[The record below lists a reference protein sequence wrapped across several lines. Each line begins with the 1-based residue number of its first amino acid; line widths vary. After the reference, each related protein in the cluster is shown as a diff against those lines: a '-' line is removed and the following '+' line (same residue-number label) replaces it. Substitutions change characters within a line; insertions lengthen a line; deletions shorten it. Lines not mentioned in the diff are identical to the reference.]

1 MTKFSSSWKYFKGDK
16 KVISREILIH
26 QTLNY
31 FLKVGHIGYDEE
43 FMLYLSSFGKHFS
56 HIRVLAIE
64 ILAANER
71 SLIIS
76 REEFEVVLVL
86 IYRF

>member
-1 MTKFSSSWKYFKGDK
+1 M
-16 KVISREILIH
+16 H

-56 HIRVLAIE
+56 QIRVSAIE

-76 REEFEVVLVL
+76 REECEVVLVL

>member
-1 MTKFSSSWKYFKGDK
+1 M
-16 KVISREILIH
+16 H

-43 FMLYLSSFGKHFS
+43 FMLYFSSFGKHFS
-56 HIRVLAIE
+56 QIRVLAIE

-76 REEFEVVLVL
+76 REECEVVLVL